1 MINLA
6 EQMFS
11 RVQGLKLAEKTKDN
25 QELQIDL
32 LTDENQVG
40 LIAIHIQDI
49 CGFCVGP
56 VLVKES
62 ELHQQS

>member
-11 RVQGLKLAEKTKDN
+11 HLQGLKLAEKAKDN
-25 QELQIDL
+25 EELQIDL
-32 LTDENQVG
+32 LTDQNQDG
-40 LIAIHIQDI
+40 LIAIHIQNI